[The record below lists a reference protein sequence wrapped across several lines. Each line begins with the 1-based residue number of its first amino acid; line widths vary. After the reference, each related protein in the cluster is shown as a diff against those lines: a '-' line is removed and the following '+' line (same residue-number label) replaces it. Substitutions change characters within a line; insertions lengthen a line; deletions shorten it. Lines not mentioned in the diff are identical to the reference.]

1 MSIGECVQ
9 EAIVF
14 EMKGAFERA
23 YFPTAMAIVQTVAKI
38 TNGDGRSELAIQR
51 FIRENFTLITFMGM
65 QRALPLPLKVPFAL
79 KRLIPTFNSLHGV
92 EEIVTLTITETLKY
106 GRLPEVFAAG
116 STGTFEVHDGR
127 LWMPSGLV
135 RGLLGSVIFNQV
147 NHGEIIAEDCWISIS
162 DFRMFVSELFGR
174 QDLAERIM
182 KFYSF

>member
-1 MSIGECVQ
+1 
-9 EAIVF
+9 
-14 EMKGAFERA
+14 
-23 YFPTAMAIVQTVAKI
+23 
-38 TNGDGRSELAIQR
+38 
-51 FIRENFTLITFMGM
+51 
-65 QRALPLPLKVPFAL
+65 
-79 KRLIPTFNSLHGV
+79 
-92 EEIVTLTITETLKY
+92 
-106 GRLPEVFAAG
+106 LPEVFAAG

-147 NHGEIIAEDCWISIS
+147 NQGETIAEDCWISIS